1 MEHQSQANGASFRL
15 KIVGK
20 MTYESYRELEDRII
34 DAMRRHKS
42 LEIDLGEVSEV
53 DLCGLHLIGLL
64 HHVGVIVASSPV
76 IEQAA
81 RRLLVSHNS
90 AALGHQARREAGGQR
105 LAGDATAY

>member
-1 MEHQSQANGASFRL
+1 MEDKSQASGASFRL

-42 LEIDLGEVSEV
+42 LEIDLGEVNEV
-53 DLCGLHLIGLL
+53 DLCGLHLVGLL
-64 HHVGVIVASSPV
+64 NHVGVICASSPV

-90 AALGHQARREAGGQR
+90 AALGLHARREAGSQR
-105 LAGDATAY
+105 LAGETTAH